1 MTATNTTHDPAFD
14 PELVDVEMHVVPP
27 TAPVTGVVTANELC
41 LRGKSASFI
50 RHVCIDVGGTPLEGR
65 FRAGQSFGVVPK
77 GVDERGRPP
86 EDQRRVRRR
95 RWHGCERPRS
105 DRRPPGGGHGRPL

>member
-1 MTATNTTHDPAFD
+1 MTASGTVHDPAFD
-14 PELVDVEMHVVPP
+14 PKLVDVEMHIVPP

-65 FRAGQSFGVVPK
+65 FQAGQSFGVVPV
-77 GVDERGRPP
+77 GVDERGKPHK
-86 EDQRRVRRR
+86 VRLYSIASPTRAPR
-95 RWHGCERPRS
+95 RWAR
-105 DRRPPGGGHGRPL
+105 